1 MLPKEVYYS
10 TALFPTISPTM
21 ISTHC
26 AKTLPG
32 VWSGFL
38 KQEVITLANDNLTK
52 ADVQEKL
59 KGIFSQHNGDRQEL
73 IPILQET
80 QEQFRYLPAAAMKE
94 IAKFLRIPE
103 STIYGVS
110 TFYAQFKLTPL
121 GKKIIRVCRGTACH
135 VRGAT
140 KVLNEIEKQLGIKA
154 GETTEDLEYTLE
166 TVACIGAC
174 ALAPTITIDKETYGK
189 MTTKKVAE
197 VLGDRSK
204 AE

>member
-1 MLPKEVYYS
+1 VVL
-10 TALFPTISPTM
+10 L
-21 ISTHC
+21 
-26 AKTLPG
+26 AKDTL
-32 VWSGFL
+32 
-38 KQEVITLANDNLTK
+38 NK

-59 KGIFSQHNGDRQEL
+59 QEIFANHSGSQQEL

-80 QEQFRYLPAAAMKE
+80 QEQFRYLPAAAMRE
-94 IAKFLRIPE
+94 ISRFLRIPE
-103 STIYGVS
+103 STVYGVS

-121 GKKIIRVCRGTACH
+121 GRRIIRVCRGTACH

-140 KVLNEIEKQLGIKA
+140 KVLAEMEKQLGIKA

-174 ALAPTITIDKETYGK
+174 ALAPTMTIDNETHGK
-189 MTTKKVAE
+189 MTPKKVAE

-204 AE
+204 VQ